1 MRRVAIDYLVGLLH
15 LPCSRFGLLKAR
27 LFRKAGF
34 SYSCLWENESSRKA
48 RAMQSGLEKEGH
60 MRTITLGSTG
70 IVTLQNAFGAL
81 PISAFPKLMPWRFCA
96 VRIRAA

>member
-1 MRRVAIDYLVGLLH
+1 
-15 LPCSRFGLLKAR
+15 
-27 LFRKAGF
+27 
-34 SYSCLWENESSRKA
+34 
-48 RAMQSGLEKEGH
+48 MQSGLEKEGH